1 MHKEK
6 LQNSPQAGDAAPLGE
21 PQQLFILSETSPVFW
36 PGRKAG
42 FPPFEESKAAWRFW
56 PGSKSPDRGE
66 SIHHIELIG
75 SRLVTLPQRLHSC
88 AQHCG
93 TCYQCGWRERETET
107 NSRDSWEEDSPVCM
121 LQAAEVCGPESF
133 TSCVSPASVSRDF
146 FFPYSIVLV
155 QGHHKK
161 TTMTGT
167 KGDVCSFNKELL
179 DPWRSQALFGLVE
192 KASRG
197 VYGGRGRQES
207 GGSRNGSVAV
217 TRRHRRSTEALLSN
231 R

>member
-75 SRLVTLPQRLHSC
+75 SRLVTLPQRLHFC
-88 AQHCG
+88 AQHSG

-107 NSRDSWEEDSPVCM
+107 NSRDSWEEDPPVCM
-121 LQAAEVCGPESF
+121 LQAAEVWGPESF

-146 FFPYSIVLV
+146 FFPTALCWFRATT
-155 QGHHKK
+155 KK
-161 TTMTGT
+161 LPWLAQKVMFAHLT
-167 KGDVCSFNKELL
+167 KSYWTPGE
-179 DPWRSQALFGLVE
+179 A
-192 KASRG
+192 
-197 VYGGRGRQES
+197 
-207 GGSRNGSVAV
+207 
-217 TRRHRRSTEALLSN
+217 RHCLGW
-231 R
+231 